1 MPVPSKADRVAR
13 EIADSCIAMRCR
25 RLSRQITR
33 LYDEA
38 MREHGIKT
46 SQVNILV
53 AVARRKGARPRDLA
67 EALQLDVSTF
77 SRNARLMRECGW
89 IEEIEEADAR
99 SRPLKIT
106 AKGSALL
113 VSIAADWKRAQRQA
127 DRWLGPGGIEF
138 LDTAS
143 TRATKP

>member
-1 MPVPSKADRVAR
+1 MPTTSKADRIAR
-13 EIADSCIAMRCR
+13 DIANSCIAMRCR

-53 AVARRKGARPRDLA
+53 AVARHKTARPRDLA
-67 EALQLDVSTF
+67 ELLQLDVSTF
-77 SRNARLMRECGW
+77 SRNSRLMRERGW
-89 IEEIEEADAR
+89 IEELEEADAR
-99 SRPLKIT
+99 SRPLRIT

-113 VSIAADWKRAQRQA
+113 ESIAADWKRAQRQA
-127 DRWLGPGGIEF
+127 DLWLGPGGIEF
-138 LDTAS
+138 LDRAS
-143 TRATKP
+143 HRATKP